1 MDSKQFNRVRSN
13 GEAAERRR
21 TAWKDER
28 IADLSDALE
37 ALLSVAWDGDPRR
50 QADCDL
56 CCNAKR
62 ALTGAKRDV
71 PDR

>member
-1 MDSKQFNRVRSN
+1 MDSKQFNRVLSN
-13 GEAAERRR
+13 GE
-21 TAWKDER
+21 TAGREDSRWKDER

-37 ALLSVAWDGDPRR
+37 ALLSEAWDGDPRR

-71 PDR
+71 PEA